1 MVRPIFAGIAFPLI
15 GALLTGESSVL
26 IKGLDL
32 GDTQG
37 DKRVFDAVREM
48 GGAVEKFQDPTRL
61 CYDIIPF
68 VYTAQARTLAGVV
81 YPYLEMDYY
90 VPSLPY
96 PCAMQMGSSST
107 VFGPHLFFP

>member
-1 MVRPIFAGIAFPLI
+1 MEQRNQL
-15 GALLTGESSVL
+15 GEHPGNGTLWKNSKINPSML
-26 IKGLDL
+26 
-32 GDTQG
+32 
-37 DKRVFDAVREM
+37 R
-48 GGAVEKFQDPTRL
+48 
-61 CYDIIPF
+61 YHSF

-107 VFGPHLFFP
+107 VFGHTCSSRKRCTRGST